1 VSGVPGTEGRN
12 EEWEKERE
20 TIGRA
25 GFKRRWSSEPWK
37 NVAYSD
43 MKAMKEAEG
52 FQKECLWWPS

>member
-1 VSGVPGTEGRN
+1 MG
-12 EEWEKERE
+12 KRE